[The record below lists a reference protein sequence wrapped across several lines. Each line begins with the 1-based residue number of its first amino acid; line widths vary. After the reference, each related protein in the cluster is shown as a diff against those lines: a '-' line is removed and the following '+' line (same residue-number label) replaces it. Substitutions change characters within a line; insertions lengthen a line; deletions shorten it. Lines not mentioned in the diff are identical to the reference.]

1 PKADYMRPN
10 FWPNTP
16 DILSGPLR
24 NGPPSAFAERLVLA
38 ATMAPSWGM
47 FNGYELYENQP
58 ASPTSEEYLYSEK
71 YEIKHRDWRGPD
83 TLLPLIARVN
93 GIRRGHPA
101 LQRLRSI
108 RFHDT
113 DNPQVIAYSK
123 VSDDGDDIMLMV
135 VCLDPYSSQEATLQL
150 DLDLLGLPADRP
162 FEVFDELGGEAF
174 TWSGPNPYVKLE
186 PPGRV
191 AHILSLPGALP

>member
-1 PKADYMRPN
+1 M
-10 FWPNTP
+10 T
-16 DILSGPLR
+16 
-24 NGPPSAFAERLVLA
+24 
-38 ATMAPSWGM
+38 PSWGM

-58 ASPTSEEYLYSEK
+58 ASPTSEEYLHSEK
-71 YEIKHRDWRGPD
+71 YEIKHRDWRGAD

-93 GIRRGHPA
+93 GIRRRHPA

-135 VCLDPYSSQEATLQL
+135 VCLDPYTSQEATLQL
-150 DLDLLGLPADRP
+150 DLDLLGLPTDHP

-191 AHILSLPGALP
+191 AHILSLPGALR